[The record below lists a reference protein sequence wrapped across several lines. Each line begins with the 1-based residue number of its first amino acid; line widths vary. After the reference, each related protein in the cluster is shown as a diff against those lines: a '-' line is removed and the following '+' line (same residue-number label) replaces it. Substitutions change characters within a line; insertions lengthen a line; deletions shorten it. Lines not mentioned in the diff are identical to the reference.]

1 LSLGKL
7 WWSIINSIFPYLL
20 GFWFAVFDNF
30 FSSDVVAEKRWAMPV
45 ASSCLHCSRI
55 FFECYYILLV
65 EQVPFGHKL
74 FIVQFFRF
82 TSHPEFPCSLLSVFG
97 SITSSFPFQELL
109 SQDGLFSSNKQIQSA
124 ALCSLSTLM
133 TITPND
139 TFLEFEKVILLPRY
153 LKWSLSYLFSHS
165 WFMFLF
171 IQHFIGLQ
179 ERTLH
184 DSFSEND
191 IKVDFANLL
200 MKFDLK

>member
-1 LSLGKL
+1 
-7 WWSIINSIFPYLL
+7 
-20 GFWFAVFDNF
+20 
-30 FSSDVVAEKRWAMPV
+30 MPV

-139 TFLEFEKVILLPRY
+139 TFLEFEKN
-153 LKWSLSYLFSHS
+153 
-165 WFMFLF
+165 
-171 IQHFIGLQ
+171 FIGLQ

-191 IKVDFANLL
+191 IKVDFVYLL

>member
-1 LSLGKL
+1 
-7 WWSIINSIFPYLL
+7 
-20 GFWFAVFDNF
+20 
-30 FSSDVVAEKRWAMPV
+30 
-45 ASSCLHCSRI
+45 
-55 FFECYYILLV
+55 
-65 EQVPFGHKL
+65 
-74 FIVQFFRF
+74 
-82 TSHPEFPCSLLSVFG
+82 
-97 SITSSFPFQELL
+97 
-109 SQDGLFSSNKQIQSA
+109 
-124 ALCSLSTLM
+124 M